1 MSKNNASN
9 ESNRQIPFTDQRL
22 CNYYQEKRRYELS
35 CYIGEYFNIKKQ
47 VCIDEANCWVTLSS
61 LVKAGKA
68 LGFPLIYGVRDHQY
82 GRTMYFEYFKDMKRT
97 NLDLQNLC
105 LSKDIILQM
114 VIILYSLFKNNIFA
128 DDFKFD
134 IVSIPRSTISMSINH
149 LVLIFSTESLVL
161 LSTNT
166 HLYKAELTQ
175 SCYLDYIAA
184 HRDMMLRRNLQP
196 VNYFFEWFIRNHY
209 ENISRQYFDI
219 FKVKKNYINTPRIH
233 RLTEPGSLVYV
244 MYNDNLIIG
253 ITLSEVSINNIVRV
267 IYSIDGGNIFEIDD
281 FHTDDVFVANEL
293 ISKSSLTNISL

>member
-9 ESNRQIPFTDQRL
+9 ESNKQILFTDQRL
-22 CNYYQEKRRYELS
+22 CNYYREKSRYELS
-35 CYIGEYFNIKKQ
+35 CYIGDYFNIKKQ

-82 GRTMYFEYFKDMKRT
+82 GRTIYFEYFKDMKRT

-105 LSKDIILQM
+105 ISKDIILQM
-114 VIILYSLFKNNIFA
+114 VAILYSLFKNNIFA

-134 IVSIPRSTISMSINH
+134 VVSIPRSTISMSINQ
-149 LVLIFSTESLVL
+149 LVLMFSTESLVL

-166 HLYKAELTQ
+166 HLYKAELIQ

-184 HRDMMLRRNLQP
+184 HQDMMLRRNLQP

-209 ENISRQYFDI
+209 ENISRQYLDI
-219 FKVKKNYINTPRIH
+219 FKIKKNYINTPKIH

-244 MYNDNLIIG
+244 MYNDTLIAG
-253 ITLSEVSINNIVRV
+253 ITLSEVSINSIVRV
-267 IYSIDGGNIFEIDD
+267 IYSLDGGNVFEIDD
-281 FHTDDVFVANEL
+281 FRTDDVFTTTEL
-293 ISKSSLTNISL
+293 ITRASLTNINL